1 MAERSVLDERVEHIQ
16 NDVTEMKKD
25 IRRLDDRIDAVRVEV
40 ANVRTDLTAAIGT
53 VRTELAGLRSEMKE
67 SIGEVKTQIA
77 SILGTV
83 KASEN
88 ALIKWMTGI
97 VLSAIGV
104 ASAIAFGI
112 AKLVH

>member
-1 MAERSVLDERVEHIQ
+1 MAERTVLDERVEHIQ
-16 NDVTEMKKD
+16 NDVAEIKKD
-25 IRRLDDRIDAVRVEV
+25 VRRLDDKIDAVRADV

-53 VRTELAGLRSEMKE
+53 VRAELAGLRSEMKE

-77 SILGTV
+77 LILGTT

-97 VLSAIGV
+97 VLTAIGV
-104 ASAIAFGI
+104 ASAITFGI